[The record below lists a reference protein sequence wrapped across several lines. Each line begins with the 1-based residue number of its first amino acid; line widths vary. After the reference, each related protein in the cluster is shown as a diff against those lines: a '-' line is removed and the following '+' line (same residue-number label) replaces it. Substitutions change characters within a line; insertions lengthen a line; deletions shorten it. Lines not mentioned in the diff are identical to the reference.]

1 MPPERFNYKKGY
13 ILPVNNKTP
22 QYCEVLL
29 PAPSRNQVKDVE
41 YIKFEVVST
50 LTTGDAYP
58 ESIESYHL
66 DELLINRLHL
76 YKYVKTA
83 IIEV

>member
-29 PAPSRNQVKDVE
+29 PAPSRNQVKE
-41 YIKFEVVST
+41 PKYIQMFGKVYVRDLQT
-50 LTTGDAYP
+50 LK
-58 ESIESYHL
+58 H
-66 DELLINRLHL
+66 H
-76 YKYVKTA
+76 
-83 IIEV
+83 